1 MDWGTL
7 KNEFEQK
14 VKPSIIWIEN
24 EYDKIRTGR
33 VNLAIFDNIRID
45 AYGEKSPLKQIANL
59 QIVDARQVVIKPYD
73 KELCKPI
80 MTELNNSNIGVTPQ
94 LNIDSI
100 RLLFPPITEENRKQ
114 NVKKAKEILEQT
126 KIKIRNARQ
135 DIQAKYKKNSELSD
149 DTIKYFEDELNK
161 ATKQFNATAEALYQK
176 KEKELLQI

>member
-1 MDWGTL
+1 
-7 KNEFEQK
+7 
-14 VKPSIIWIEN
+14 
-24 EYDKIRTGR
+24 
-33 VNLAIFDNIRID
+33 
-45 AYGEKSPLKQIANL
+45 
-59 QIVDARQVVIKPYD
+59 
-73 KELCKPI
+73 